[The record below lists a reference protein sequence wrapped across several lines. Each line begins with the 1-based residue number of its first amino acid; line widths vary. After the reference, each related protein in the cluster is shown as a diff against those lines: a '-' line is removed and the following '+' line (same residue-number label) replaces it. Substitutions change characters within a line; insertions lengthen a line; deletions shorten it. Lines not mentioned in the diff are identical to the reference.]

1 MARRRLSPGGDLTV
15 NVRAVFAALIVVV
28 IAGSWVYR
36 LDRQGL
42 ANLRHC
48 GEIEPGGRRPELL
61 QSLGDPNA
69 REMNPAGTRLVL
81 SFRSTLFAPRPIR
94 AVVNVRDDV
103 VMEIDCGDG
112 RVRTFD
118 KY

>member
-1 MARRRLSPGGDLTV
+1 MIWGGLTRSQISIV
-15 NVRAVFAALIVVV
+15 AAALIVVV
-28 IAGSWVYR
+28 IAGAWVYR
-36 LDRQGL
+36 LDRQGV

-61 QSLGDPNA
+61 QSLGAPNA

-81 SFRSTLFAPRPIR
+81 SFRSSLFAPRPIR
-94 AVVNVRDDV
+94 AVVNVRDDI